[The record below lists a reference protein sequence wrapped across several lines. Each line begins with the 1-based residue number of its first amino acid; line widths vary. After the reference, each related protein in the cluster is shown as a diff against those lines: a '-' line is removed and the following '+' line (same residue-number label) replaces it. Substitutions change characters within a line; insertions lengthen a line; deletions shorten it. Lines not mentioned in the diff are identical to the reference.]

1 MRARRSLLLLS
12 LALLGLP
19 WLGAQSPAAAPTDDS
34 ARDALVNTLLADVA
48 RQLSDHFHL
57 EGDLRL
63 ALTRQLPLPALADN
77 AEPRLIVTD
86 FTSAPASS
94 MLVRCRLEAGG
105 APLSSLAL
113 NVRAELWNDVW
124 VARQPLPTGSVF
136 DSGLLDVRRADLL
149 RERNALP
156 ATAGGNDFVLARY
169 VPAGQ
174 TLAWRDLMRRPLV
187 RKGET
192 VEVSA
197 VDGALTVTVKA
208 VAVQDAGRGE
218 TVLVRNLET
227 RKEFSAVVVADG
239 RAQIRL

>member
-1 MRARRSLLLLS
+1 MSSLRNIVVLAI
-12 LALLGLP
+12 ALLGASR
-19 WLGAQSPAAAPTDDS
+19 LGAQSPAGVSASDASHEAPI
-34 ARDALVNTLLADVA
+34 DALLADAA
-48 RQLSDHFHL
+48 RQIAAHFHL
-57 EGDLRL
+57 EGDLHLELVRPL
-63 ALTRQLPLPALADN
+63 VLPGIPDN

-105 APLSSLAL
+105 APLSSLSL
-113 NVRAELWNDVW
+113 NLRAELWTDVW
-124 VARQPLPTGSVF
+124 VARQPLPAGSPF
-136 DSGLLDVRRADLL
+136 DATLLDVRRADLL
-149 RERNALP
+149 RERTALP
-156 ATAGGNDFVLARY
+156 TASGGDEFAFARF

-187 RKGET
+187 HKGDT
-192 VEVSA
+192 IEVSA
-197 VDGALTVTVKA
+197 VDGPLTVTVKA
-208 VAVQDAGRGE
+208 VAVQDGGRGE